1 VIAELDDRDGARLIG
16 PLPTQD
22 ASIIIENL
30 ESDDAADLLGSIKE
44 EQAEAILEQ
53 LPSRDRDELTE
64 LLTYHEES
72 AGGIMATEPI
82 SAPVDATV
90 GEVIELLR
98 SLAEEMEDVY
108 NVYLVDKTGRLEG
121 KASLKELILAQ
132 PGQKA
137 AEVMD
142 REFPRVNVGMDR
154 EEVAGIFARYNLASA
169 PVVDDN
175 GQFLGRITHDDILDV
190 MTEEVHEDIAYLT
203 GQSEFDPGE
212 RSLYR
217 NLRLRLPWLLLGLL
231 GGLAAATLIAHFEPQ
246 LARLTPL
253 IFFLPLVAAMGGNAG
268 IQTSSLMVRGLAT
281 GDIGDYGLT
290 ARLAREL
297 VTALLTGSICGGAT
311 FGITYFWR
319 SDLVLAVVVSTSLLA
334 VIVLAAI
341 IGALIPLMLKRFGLD
356 PALATGPF
364 ITTTNDI
371 FGLFIYLGIAT
382 LVLSKL

>member
-1 VIAELDDRDGARLIG
+1 MIAELDDRDGARLIG

>member
-1 VIAELDDRDGARLIG
+1 
-16 PLPTQD
+16 
-22 ASIIIENL
+22 
-30 ESDDAADLLGSIKE
+30 
-44 EQAEAILEQ
+44 
-53 LPSRDRDELTE
+53 
-64 LLTYHEES
+64 
-72 AGGIMATEPI
+72 MATEPI